1 MFNLKAFR
9 TDHNISQS
17 EICYVLDI
25 AQPYVSAIESGKRP
39 LNRQKF
45 ELLYK
50 RYGDKILPYKEN
62 EVVIL
67 TPSEDQGNKSIHGN
81 YCEVPVFPLS
91 AQGGS
96 IKSFKVEL
104 EKANVEYL
112 VTPTKEGEVAL
123 TVTGDDMSPEYPA
136 GTRVILKKIDENA
149 FIHWGKAFVVD
160 TVNGVILKRLMPAQ
174 DPEKIRCESINP
186 SYPPFD
192 VSRCDIN
199 GVYRVLLSLSVK

>member
-9 TDHNISQS
+9 TANNISQS

-39 LNRQKF
+39 LNRHKL

-50 RYGDKILPYKEN
+50 HYGDKILPYKEN

-67 TPSEDQGNKSIHGN
+67 PAHEGSDRPPPSN

-96 IKSFKVEL
+96 IKNFKVEI
-104 EKANVEYL
+104 EKTNVEYL
-112 VTPTKEGEVAL
+112 VTPTREGEVAL
-123 TVTGDDMSPEYPA
+123 TVSGDDMAPEYPA
-136 GTRVILKKIDENA
+136 GTRVVLKRIDENA

-174 DPEKIRCESINP
+174 EPGKIRCESINP

-192 VSRCDIN
+192 VNRSDIN
-199 GVYRVLLSLSVK
+199 AVYRVLLSLSVK